1 MIIAIDGPAASG
13 KGTLG
18 RRLAEY
24 FDCAH
29 MDTGKLYRMV
39 AIIVLRTGGNPA
51 NPADAL
57 AAARALDPSRLDDP
71 ELESDEAARAA
82 SIVAGVPD
90 VRKILKGVQQMF
102 AKMPPDGAVGA
113 VLDGRDIGTII
124 CPDADIKFFVTATI
138 EARAERRHKE
148 LMSLGKDSIYARVL
162 QDLKERD
169 TRDATRDIAPLKLAD
184 DAIVVDTTGLD
195 ADEVFTVALDHIRSR
210 ASSA

>member
-29 MDTGKLYRMV
+29 LDTGKLYRMV
-39 AIIVLRTGGNPA
+39 ATNVLRSGGNPA
-51 NPADAL
+51 DPADAL
-57 AAARALDPSRLDDP
+57 AAARALDPSRLDAP
-71 ELESDEAARAA
+71 ELDSDETARAA
-82 SIVAGVPD
+82 SLVAAIPEVRD
-90 VRKILKGVQQMF
+90 VLRGLQQAF

-113 VLDGRDIGTII
+113 VLDGRDIGTVI
-124 CPDADIKFFVTATI
+124 CPDADIKFFVTATV

-148 LMSLGKDSIYARVL
+148 LKNLGKDSIYARVL

-169 TRDATRDIAPLKLAD
+169 TRDATRNVAPLKLAD
-184 DAIVVDTTGLD
+184 DAIVLDTTGLD
-195 ADEVFTVALDHIRSR
+195 ADGAFDLALDHIRSR

>member
-39 AIIVLRTGGNPA
+39 AITVLRAGGDPA

-57 AAARALDPSRLDDP
+57 AAARGLDPSRLDDP
-71 ELESDEAARAA
+71 ELESDETARAA
-82 SIVAGVPD
+82 SIVAAIPD
-90 VRKILKGVQQMF
+90 VRGVLKSVQQMF

-124 CPDADIKFFVTATI
+124 CPDADIKFFVTATV
-138 EARAERRHKE
+138 EARAQRRHKE

-169 TRDATRDIAPLKLAD
+169 TRDATRDVAPLKLAD
-184 DAIVVDTTGLD
+184 DAIVLDTTSLG
-195 ADEVFTVALDHIRSR
+195 ADEAFAVALDHIRSR
-210 ASSA
+210 AGSA